1 MLRLPGH
8 KNPELKRS
16 LTTKTGS
23 VVMGQSDI
31 KIILLPFANLKQSVQ
46 AAAIPINKTPPSCD
60 GYHRRGQPFPV
71 GKSEK
76 TFLSA
81 GKNSTGNFP
90 QWQRVAHTPSLHP
103 HSCCHGKSRRR
114 TVAIHQTI
122 RFILLSGPI
131 HAEQE
136 RGTRR
141 NKQGALFIMGHP
153 CLAWGCGQKTAPE
166 KILRGCSVNV
176 YELMNSAASYA

>member
-1 MLRLPGH
+1 
-8 KNPELKRS
+8 
-16 LTTKTGS
+16 
-23 VVMGQSDI
+23 MGQSDI

-46 AAAIPINKTPPSCD
+46 AAALPVNKTAPSCD
-60 GYHRRGQPFPV
+60 GYHRRRHPSPV
-71 GKSEK
+71 AKSEK

-122 RFILLSGPI
+122 RFIPLSGPIPGRTLRNAHGNNMDSGGMAALRQQGNAPI

-141 NKQGALFIMGHP
+141 NKQGGIFIMGRP
-153 CLAWGCGQKTAPE
+153 CPS
-166 KILRGCSVNV
+166 R
-176 YELMNSAASYA
+176 